1 MKGKLILPWIT
12 NETPEPLVGL
22 TYPLPTAHFH
32 RSSRF
37 LTSLHLF
44 SPFSQSSRETKA
56 ASHVLQTVWSYKEL
70 RNALTKD
77 GWNKSH
83 FQVHNSKGT
92 RDKILFSM
100 VMQPF
105 AVVFHTLC
113 SSSSPQWQQLLNQP
127 RTESRP
133 MMTPPCP
140 WWRRTK
146 VPACVIVWMCLSFEP
161 NGLDVVWIMKGIPQS
176 CD

>member
-1 MKGKLILPWIT
+1 MLVALKQLMKGKLILPWIT
-12 NETPEPLVGL
+12 NKTPEPLVGL
-22 TYPLPTAHFH
+22 TYPLPTAHFR
-32 RSSRF
+32 RSGRF
-37 LTSLHLF
+37 LTFLHLF

-83 FQVHNSKGT
+83 FQVN
-92 RDKILFSM
+92 RIVFST
-100 VMQPF
+100 VMEPS

-113 SSSSPQWQQLLNQP
+113 SSSSLQWQQLLNQP
-127 RTESRP
+127 RTASRP

-146 VPACVIVWMCLSFEP
+146 VPACVMCECVSLLNQMGWMWC
-161 NGLDVVWIMKGIPQS
+161 G
-176 CD
+176 